1 MGATAMGLLFAPS
14 LQSKA
19 KRRRLA
25 ARGGVGV
32 VALQP
37 AIKVKAVGTA
47 VAQCLE
53 DFSWFNYAVRP
64 RPRGLGTGEED
75 DKCLRRR
82 IACTQ
87 CGEEVEVVVV
97 SRFSTFSCVVGDIF
111 PCDPLARG

>member
-32 VALQP
+32 VELLP

-47 VAQCLE
+47 VAKCFE
-53 DFSWFNYAVRP
+53 DFSWFNYGVRP
-64 RPRGLGTGEED
+64 RPRGLATGDED

-87 CGEEVEVVVV
+87 CGEEVEMVVV
-97 SRFSTFSCVVGDIF
+97 SRFSSVSCG
-111 PCDPLARG
+111 LWGT